1 MQQVKAVQRST
12 GRSFAASATEFAFD
26 AYGAVARWS
35 EQRKSVRYLQTL
47 SNHHLK
53 DLGIDR
59 SEIMSVVYGETQ
71 DRLRGYSRGH

>member
-1 MQQVKAVQRST
+1 MQQVKTVQHST
-12 GRSFAASATEFAFD
+12 GHSFAASVTEFAFQVF
-26 AYGAVARWS
+26 GAVVRWD
-35 EQRKSVRYLQTL
+35 EKRKSVRHLQTL

-59 SEIMSVVYGETQ
+59 SEIMSVVYGDAP